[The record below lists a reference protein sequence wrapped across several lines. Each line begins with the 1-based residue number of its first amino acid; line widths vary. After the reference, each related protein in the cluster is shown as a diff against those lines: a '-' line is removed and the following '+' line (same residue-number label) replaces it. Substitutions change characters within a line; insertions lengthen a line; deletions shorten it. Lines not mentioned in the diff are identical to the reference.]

1 LRLFY
6 KKDLQSC
13 VIEHSEE
20 PVKDNKLALL
30 SKLSLTLI
38 AVLVAAKII
47 TVLLNMQVDFR
58 LTYIALIA
66 AAPIVILSPRRV
78 EVIKKIDWRTL
89 VFFVAMFV
97 LMESVWESGF
107 FQSAIAGLN
116 LNITSI
122 IAILLVS
129 TLLSQLISNVPLV
142 ALYLPMLISAGAS
155 TKELMA
161 LAAGSTVAGNLF
173 ILGAAS
179 NVIII
184 QNAEKK
190 FRETIT
196 FLDFAKI
203 GIILTAINLL
213 VYWLFLAVGA

>member
-1 LRLFY
+1 
-6 KKDLQSC
+6 
-13 VIEHSEE
+13 V
-20 PVKDNKLALL
+20 V
-30 SKLSLTLI
+30 
-38 AVLVAAKII
+38 
-47 TVLLNMQVDFR
+47 
-58 LTYIALIA
+58 
-66 AAPIVILSPRRV
+66 
-78 EVIKKIDWRTL
+78 KKIDWRTL
-89 VFFVAMFV
+89 IFFVAMFV

-107 FQSAIAGLN
+107 FQSVIAGLN

-122 IAILLVS
+122 VAILLVS

-142 ALYLPMLISAGAS
+142 ALYLPMLMNAGAS

-161 LAAGSTVAGNLF
+161 LAAGSTIAGNLF

-190 FRETIT
+190 FGETLT
-196 FLDFAKI
+196 FFDFAKI

-213 VYWLFLAVGA
+213 VYWLFLTVGA